1 MNDIP
6 EAYEQWAPADAIWT
20 PWVKPVLFYPKF
32 WSTRSSTPNQPLPV
46 MAFAGLPPADGS
58 WAIIIDAPGNEGL
71 TIGVALART
80 GYRPIPLY
88 NGVPSNESPLIDVSP
103 IISGLENGG
112 RELENLRLDTDAP
125 PVFLLDSRRML
136 GEPRVRSFD
145 NRWVVTPQDFP
156 SANRLQHHGISQVLI
171 IAADK
176 VADDLAAV
184 LKRWQDGGLQIFQQ
198 KADERTPLQIP
209 KPPRFRWLMER
220 MAVMWGLRRSSA
232 GGFGSYIPEPSKSS
246 G

>member
-1 MNDIP
+1 MTDIP
-6 EAYEQWAPADAIWT
+6 EAYDQWAPAEARWT

-32 WSTRSSTPNQPLPV
+32 WNAGFSAPIQPLATVTCDGIPS
-46 MAFAGLPPADGS
+46 ADGS
-58 WAIIIDAPGNEGL
+58 WAIVIDAPGVEGIA
-71 TIGVALART
+71 IGLSLARM

-88 NGVPSNESPLIDVSP
+88 NGVPSNQSPLINVNP
-103 IISGLENGG
+103 IISGLDMGG
-112 RELENLRLDTDAP
+112 RELASLQLAPEAP
-125 PVFLLDSRRML
+125 PVFLLDSQRL
-136 GEPRVRSFD
+136 QGNPREMTFD

-156 SANRLQHHGISQVLI
+156 SANRLRHHGITHILVVCAES
-171 IAADK
+171 
-176 VADDLAAV
+176 VAQDLAAP
-184 LKRWQDGGLQIFQQ
+184 LKRWQDGGLTLYKQGLG
-198 KADERTPLQIP
+198 ERSALQIP